1 MKEFIQQYQKAIVGI
16 GALSVLVLSYFQNQE
31 IHKLRGE
38 KLPTNYIRAI
48 QSLEGERDSLNSELF
63 IEQTMVG
70 RYEVALD
77 ILKEKNPKAAEE
89 YELILTTQTE

>member
-1 MKEFIQQYQKAIVGI
+1 MKEFIQQYQKTIVGI

-31 IHKLRGE
+31 IKRLREE

-48 QSLEGERDSLNSELF
+48 QSLEAERDSLNGELF
-63 IEQTMVG
+63 IEQTNIG

-77 ILKEKNPKAAEE
+77 MLKESNPKAAEE
-89 YELILTTQTE
+89 YERILTTQTE